1 MRKNKLTHLLE
12 PSLRLYF
19 VFLLLFAAVSALF
32 SVAVAVIEAAVVAVL
47 YLYFRRS
54 NAQRQKEII
63 KYIESVTCN
72 MDTATKDTMVNAPLP
87 MVIFR
92 PENDEVIWSNDR
104 FLQLTGER
112 EHLFDTKITAA
123 VPDFSSRWLM
133 EGKTECPTE
142 VRIGERRFLVFGHLV
157 RTEDQGGRGYLAT
170 TYWVDV
176 TDFAQVRDI
185 YYSTRPV
192 VGILTVDNYEE
203 LMKGATDSAR
213 SAMRSGIDERLAQWV
228 APAQGLF
235 CRYER
240 DRYLF
245 VFEERFLAQFQE
257 GKFSILETVREVVSP
272 SGIQATL
279 SIGVGKDA
287 ETLAELFQYAA
298 LSVEM
303 ALSRGGDQVVVK
315 NKFNFEFYGGR
326 TKELEKRTKV
336 KSRVMANAL
345 GELMAD
351 ASRVFVMGHKYPD
364 MDCIGAAAGVCAMAR
379 KKGAPVHI
387 IKEAGQNPA
396 SEMSERLGG
405 LGEYK
410 DVFLSQQDAIL
421 LADAN
426 CLLVVVDTNRPEQV
440 VSQDLLE
447 AVHKVAVIDHH
458 RRASSYI
465 ADAALNFHEPYAS
478 SASELVTELL
488 QYLLEPA
495 DLLKTE
501 AEALL
506 AGMVL
511 DTKQFTMRTGSR
523 TFEAAAFLRRSGA
536 DTGDVKKLFQND
548 LEGTIAK
555 YDIIQNAKMYHEGI
569 AVAKVDHTVGRITAA
584 QAADELLNIS
594 GIDTSFV
601 LFPDQ
606 EGRVILSA
614 RSMGDVNVQVVLE
627 KLGGGGN
634 AATAGAQVP
643 GKGVDEVNDMT
654 HISRRSENCE
664 TTAGAVGGRPGA
676 GSGCLHRPGGRGPH
690 APGGGHS
697 GLDGG
702 PSSGGAP
709 HPGLDGGPAG
719 ARFPGRGAAG
729 ALPAGVQR
737 RQLPHGLLHQR
748 RGQLSPGRR
757 RSAGA
762 GGL

>member
-1 MRKNKLTHLLE
+1 MRKNKLSHLLE
-12 PSLRLYF
+12 PSFRLYF
-19 VFLLLFAAVSALF
+19 VFLLLFAALDALF
-32 SVAVAVIEAAVVAVL
+32 SLPVAVLELAVVVIL

-54 NAQRQKEII
+54 SAARQKDILS
-63 KYIESVTCN
+63 YIENITCN
-72 MDTATKDTMVNAPLP
+72 MDSATKDTMVNAPLP

-104 FLQLTGER
+104 FLQITGER
-112 EHLFDTKITAA
+112 DHMFDTKLTAA

-133 EGKTECPTE
+133 EGKTQCPTE
-142 VRIGERRFLVFGHLV
+142 VRIADRRFLVFGHLV
-157 RTEDQGGRGYLAT
+157 RTEEQGSRGYLAT

-176 TDFAQVRDI
+176 TDFAQVRDD
-185 YYSTRPV
+185 YYATRPV
-192 VGILTVDNYEE
+192 VAILLVDNYEE
-203 LMKGATDSAR
+203 LMKGATDSNR
-213 SAMRSGIDERLAQWV
+213 SAMRSEIDDRLAQWV

-245 VFEERFLAQFQE
+245 VFEEQYLAQFQE
-257 GKFSILETVREVVSP
+257 GKFSILETVRQVSSP
-272 SGIQATL
+272 AGIQATV
-279 SIGVGKDA
+279 SIGIGKEAD
-287 ETLAELFQYAA
+287 TLGELFQYAS

-315 NKFNFEFYGGR
+315 NKFNFEFFGGR

-351 ASRVFVMGHKYPD
+351 ASMVFVMGHKYPD
-364 MDCIGAAAGVCAMAR
+364 LDCIGAAAGVCAMAR
-379 KKGAPVHI
+379 KKGTPVHI
-387 IKEAGQNPA
+387 VKEPGQNPA
-396 SEMSERLGG
+396 SEMSDRLAETE
-405 LGEYK
+405 EYRG
-410 DVFLSQQDAIL
+410 VFLSPQDAL
-421 LADAN
+421 VKADAN

-478 SASELVTELL
+478 SASELATELL

-555 YDIIQNAKMYHEGI
+555 YDIIQTARMYKSGI

-594 GIDTSFV
+594 GVDTSFV

-643 GKGVDEVNDMT
+643 GKTVDEV
-654 HISRRSENCE
+654 
-664 TTAGAVGGRPGA
+664 AGM
-676 GSGCLHRPGGRGPH
+676 
-690 APGGGHS
+690 
-697 GLDGG
+697 
-702 PSSGGAP
+702 
-709 HPGLDGGPAG
+709 
-719 ARFPGRGAAG
+719 
-729 ALPAGVQR
+729 
-737 RQLPHGLLHQR
+737 LLRAIDQY
-748 RGQLSPGRR
+748 LEDE
-757 RSAGA
+757 
-762 GGL
+762 

>member
-287 ETLAELFQYAA
+287 DTLAELFQYAA

-303 ALSRGGDQVVVK
+303 ALSRGGDVVVK

-643 GKGVDEVNDMT
+643 GKGVDEVNDM
-654 HISRRSENCE
+654 
-664 TTAGAVGGRPGA
+664 
-676 GSGCLHRPGGRGPH
+676 
-690 APGGGHS
+690 
-697 GLDGG
+697 
-702 PSSGGAP
+702 
-709 HPGLDGGPAG
+709 
-719 ARFPGRGAAG
+719 
-729 ALPAGVQR
+729 
-737 RQLPHGLLHQR
+737 LLQAIDAY
-748 RGQLSPGRR
+748 LEEE
-757 RSAGA
+757 
-762 GGL
+762 

>member
-1 MRKNKLTHLLE
+1 MRKNKLTHLME
-12 PSLRLYF
+12 PSFRLYF
-19 VFLLLFAAVSALF
+19 AFLILFAVVTALF
-32 SVAVAVIEAAVVAVL
+32 SIPVAVIQVAVVAIL
-47 YLYFRRS
+47 YLYFRRN
-54 NAQRQKEII
+54 NAMRQKEIL
-63 KYIESVTCN
+63 KYIENVTCN
-72 MDTATKDTMVNAPLP
+72 MDSATKDTMVNAPLP

-104 FLQLTGER
+104 FLQITGER
-112 EHLFDTKITAA
+112 EHMFDTKITAA

-133 EGKTECPTE
+133 EGKNECPTE
-142 VRIGERRFLVFGHLV
+142 VRIGDRRFLVYGHLV
-157 RTEDQGGRGYLAT
+157 RTEEQGARGYLAT

-176 TDFAQVRDI
+176 TDFAQVRDE
-185 YYSTRPV
+185 YYASRPV
-192 VGILTVDNYEE
+192 VAILTVDNYEE
-203 LMKGATDSAR
+203 LMKGATDNAK
-213 SAMRSGIDERLAQWV
+213 SAMRSEIDDRLAQWV
-228 APAQGLF
+228 APTQGVF
-235 CRYER
+235 TRYER

-245 VFEERFLAQFQE
+245 LFEEKFLAQFQE
-257 GKFSILETVREVVSP
+257 GKYSVLDSVRQVTSP

-279 SIGVGKDA
+279 SIGIGKDA
-287 ETLAELFQYAA
+287 DSLGELYQYAA

-303 ALSRGGDQVVVK
+303 ALSRGGDQVVIK
-315 NKFNFEFYGGR
+315 NKFNFEFFGGR

-351 ASRVFVMGHKYPD
+351 ASMVFVMGHKYPD
-364 MDCIGAAAGVCAMAR
+364 LDCIGAAAGVCAMAR
-379 KKGAPVHI
+379 KKGTPVHI
-387 IKEAGQNPA
+387 IKEPGVNPA
-396 SEMSERLGG
+396 SEMCARLETVE
-405 LGEYK
+405 EYQG
-410 DVFLSQQDAIL
+410 VFLSPQDAIL
-421 LADAN
+421 LADSN

-478 SASELVTELL
+478 SASELSTELL

-495 DLLKTE
+495 DLLKIE

-506 AGMVL
+506 AGIAL

-555 YDIIQNAKMYHEGI
+555 YDIIQTARMYKSGI

-643 GKGVDEVNDMT
+643 NKTVDEV
-654 HISRRSENCE
+654 
-664 TTAGAVGGRPGA
+664 AGMLFQAIDQYLA
-676 GSGCLHRPGGRGPH
+676 
-690 APGGGHS
+690 
-697 GLDGG
+697 DE
-702 PSSGGAP
+702 
-709 HPGLDGGPAG
+709 
-719 ARFPGRGAAG
+719 
-729 ALPAGVQR
+729 
-737 RQLPHGLLHQR
+737 
-748 RGQLSPGRR
+748 
-757 RSAGA
+757 
-762 GGL
+762 